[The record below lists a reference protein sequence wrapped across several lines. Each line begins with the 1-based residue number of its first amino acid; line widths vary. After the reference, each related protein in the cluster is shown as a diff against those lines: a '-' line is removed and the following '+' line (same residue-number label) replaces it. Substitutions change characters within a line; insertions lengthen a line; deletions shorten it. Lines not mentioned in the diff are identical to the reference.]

1 VTHAFETDDGRTLTY
16 DRRGTGPLLVCHP
29 GGPGFSSRYFA
40 GGLGGLD
47 ERFTLILFDPRGTA
61 ASTKPADARSY
72 STADYVADVEAL
84 RRHLG
89 EEQLDLL
96 GHSHGGVVA
105 AAYAAAHPERVR
117 RVILA
122 NSLARLLPEAMEAE
136 MQTHADEPWYD
147 AARAGLER
155 ESAGEYQN
163 EEELREIVLSFM
175 PMYFARYDDTA
186 RQYVERS
193 LTERANPDA
202 LKVFNEGLEGWD
214 VRSELAAITAPT
226 LITTGARD
234 FITGP
239 ACAQDLAAGIPHAKL
254 VVVEGCGHFPFVECP
269 DRWRKEVAS
278 FLA

>member
-1 VTHAFETDDGRTLTY
+1 MTESFVTDDGRTLTY
-16 DRRGTGPLLVCHP
+16 ERRGSGPLLVCHP
-29 GGPGFSSRYFA
+29 GGPGFSSAYFA
-40 GGLGGLD
+40 NTLGGLD
-47 ERFTLILFDPRGTA
+47 DHFTLVLFNPRGTA
-61 ASTKPADARSY
+61 GSAKPADARAY

-84 RRHLG
+84 RAHLG

-105 AAYAAAHPERVR
+105 AAYAAAHPDRVR

-122 NSLARLLPEAMEAE
+122 NSLARIRTEAMEAE

-147 AARAGLER
+147 AARKALDR
-155 ESAGEYQN
+155 ESAGDYEN
-163 EEELREIVLSFM
+163 DEELREIVQTFM

-186 RQYVERS
+186 ARYVETS

-202 LKVFNEGLEGWD
+202 LKHFNEGLEAWD
-214 VRSELAAITAPT
+214 DRAALAKITAPT
-226 LITTGARD
+226 LIITGARD

-239 ACAQDLAAGIPHAKL
+239 ACADDLAEGIPHAKL
-254 VVVEGCGHFPFVECP
+254 IVVDGCGHFLFVECP
-269 DRWRKEVAS
+269 ERWREEVAA